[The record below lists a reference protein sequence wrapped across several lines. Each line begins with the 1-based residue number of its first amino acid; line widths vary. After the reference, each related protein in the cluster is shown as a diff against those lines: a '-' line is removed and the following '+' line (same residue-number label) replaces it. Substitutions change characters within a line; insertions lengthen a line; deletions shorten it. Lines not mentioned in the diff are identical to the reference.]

1 VLATRIPYEIYPNPI
16 KEKEIEQELLKEEE
30 SKYEADKLAK
40 ETKIVSDKEIERMRV
55 NHEKAIF
62 DYDNY

>member
-1 VLATRIPYEIYPNPI
+1 MFATRIPYEIYPNPI

-40 ETKIVSDKEIERMRV
+40 ETKRVSDQEIERMRV
-55 NHEKAIF
+55 IHEKAIF
-62 DYDNY
+62 DYNNY

>member
-1 VLATRIPYEIYPNPI
+1 MLATRIPYEIYPNPI